1 MLELLEI
8 LSLQRRL
15 LLFGI
20 MVQQLIIVVPVHL
33 ILESWIQLL
42 LV

>member
-8 LSLQRRL
+8 LSLQKKL

-20 MVQQLIIVVPVHL
+20 TVQQLIIVVPVHL
-33 ILESWIQLL
+33 ILES
-42 LV
+42 